1 MEHRV
6 ALADMPDAFARWRER
21 CASVLHPIRAPAEAE
36 QIQEETSSEHS
47 ARLRAEQWKENL
59 LRTSP
64 MVRFM
69 VKHLVLVGC
78 NPVSPREGELPPKIF
93 IGMCPP
99 DVAGGF
105 SPSPPDRPPS
115 EAGLMVCANR
125 LLGKTHMEDTLAHEM
140 IHWWDHCR
148 FNVDWSNLNHHACSE
163 IRAASL
169 SGDCRWSR
177 ELRRHNYG
185 IVKQHQKCV
194 RRRAILS
201 VESNP
206 ACPDHEAAK
215 RAVDEVWD
223 ACFNDTRPFD
233 EIY

>member
-1 MEHRV
+1 
-6 ALADMPDAFARWRER
+6 
-21 CASVLHPIRAPAEAE
+21 
-36 QIQEETSSEHS
+36 
-47 ARLRAEQWKENL
+47 
-59 LRTSP
+59 
-64 MVRFM
+64 
-69 VKHLVLVGC
+69 
-78 NPVSPREGELPPKIF
+78 
-93 IGMCPP
+93 
-99 DVAGGF
+99 
-105 SPSPPDRPPS
+105 
-115 EAGLMVCANR
+115 MVCANR

-177 ELRRHNYG
+177 ELRRHNFG

-206 ACPDHEAAK
+206 ACPDHEAAV

-233 EIY
+233 EVRLVSVALNRTLTTRFIEI